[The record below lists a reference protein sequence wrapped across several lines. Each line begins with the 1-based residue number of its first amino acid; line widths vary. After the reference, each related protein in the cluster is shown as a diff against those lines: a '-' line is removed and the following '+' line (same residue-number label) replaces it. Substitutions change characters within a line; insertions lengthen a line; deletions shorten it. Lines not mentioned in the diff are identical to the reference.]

1 LKPKSLANGLTNAFF
16 STELS
21 APLLAG
27 VELTILLPQ
36 VWQMCLLAGTLNWHR
51 GQRKYCIDPSLYC
64 FHYNTGNQVRVPVL
78 GCIAEDFSNILPAP
92 NLPSIFTPL
101 LFSQIGQ
108 PLQERSEQKSTRKNA
123 FAAQAG
129 YHCLMPQSNADKR
142 LILTFP
148 TLHQVLAAERALR
161 ERGDSSLRCRPT
173 PTPPGLSESIC
184 GMAIEIFAK
193 EEQEKAIEF
202 LRSQKLEPSGC
213 HLVG

>member
-1 LKPKSLANGLTNAFF
+1 
-16 STELS
+16 
-21 APLLAG
+21 
-27 VELTILLPQ
+27 
-36 VWQMCLLAGTLNWHR
+36 M
-51 GQRKYCIDPSLYC
+51 
-64 FHYNTGNQVRVPVL
+64 RVPVL

-92 NLPSIFTPL
+92 NLLPIFSITSVFL
-101 LFSQIGQ
+101 KLGQ
-108 PLQERSEQKSTRKNA
+108 PCNDGNEQIVNKKKNA

-129 YHCLMPQSNADKR
+129 YHCLMPQTNADKR

-161 ERGDSSLRCRPT
+161 ESGDSSLRCRPT

-193 EEQEKAIEF
+193 DEQDKAIEF

>member
-1 LKPKSLANGLTNAFF
+1 
-16 STELS
+16 
-21 APLLAG
+21 
-27 VELTILLPQ
+27 
-36 VWQMCLLAGTLNWHR
+36 M
-51 GQRKYCIDPSLYC
+51 
-64 FHYNTGNQVRVPVL
+64 PVL

-92 NLPSIFTPL
+92 NLLPIFTITSVFLKLGRPCNDG
-101 LFSQIGQ
+101 SKEVQVQIVN
-108 PLQERSEQKSTRKNA
+108 KKKNA

-161 ERGDSSLRCRPT
+161 ESGDSSLRCRPT

-193 EEQEKAIEF
+193 EEQAKAIEF